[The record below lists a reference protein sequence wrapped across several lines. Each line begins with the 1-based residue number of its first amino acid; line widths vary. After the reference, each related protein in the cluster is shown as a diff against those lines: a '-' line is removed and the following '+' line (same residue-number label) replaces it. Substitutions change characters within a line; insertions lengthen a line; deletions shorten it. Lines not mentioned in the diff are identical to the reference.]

1 MTVGALYTTG
11 FVGDQIIIVWKRKWV
26 WTKAKWF
33 IDNTKK
39 TIFKLG
45 VAYNLEILKNI

>member
-1 MTVGALYTTG
+1 MTVGALYTTD
-11 FVGDQIIIVWKRKWV
+11 FVGDQIIVLKRKWV